1 MTKQPNSNPPIAKKV
16 NKELSIHGDT
26 RIDPYYWL
34 NKREDPEVIA
44 YLEAEN
50 AYKDANLAH
59 TKDFQNQLFEE
70 IKGRI
75 KQDDQ
80 SVPYKENGYFYITR
94 YEKGQEYPIYSRRKE
109 TLEATDE
116 ILLNVNE
123 LAKPYDYYD
132 VSGLSVSPNN
142 KLLAYGEDT
151 VSRRIY
157 TIRFKN
163 LETGKMLEDKI
174 PNVTGGAVWA
184 NDNKTLFYTVKDEAL
199 RPYKVFKHVLG
210 TPVSEDVEIFH
221 EEDATFLAFAYKSK
235 SKKYIVIGS
244 YARLTNE
251 YRVLDANNPDGEFR
265 VIQERIIGLEYSVA
279 HFEDKF
285 YIRTNWDA
293 QNFKI
298 MMTDEFKTSRENWEE
313 VIPHRPDVLIEDMDV
328 FKDFLV
334 LSERV
339 KGITQIKIRPWSGE
353 EHYIDFGEDAFMAY
367 VSVNPDFDTSLLRVA
382 YNSMTTPNSTFDY
395 DTSNRS
401 LKLLKQQEV
410 IGDFDSANYR
420 TERLYATA
428 RDGVQ
433 VPISIVYH
441 KDFKRDGQAPLLMYG
456 YGSYGSSM
464 EPYFSSVRLSLL
476 DRGFAYAIIHVR
488 GGEELGRNWYD
499 TGKLLNKKNTFYDF
513 IDCAEF
519 LLSQNYT
526 SSDKLFAMG
535 GSAGGLLM
543 GAIVNMR
550 PDLWKGIVSAV
561 PFVDVVT
568 TMLDDSIPLTTGEYD
583 EWGNPNEEKYYHY
596 IKSYSPYDNIES
608 KDYPSMLITTGL
620 HDSQVQYWEP
630 AKYVA
635 KLREVKTDDN
645 TLLLHT
651 NMTAGHG
658 GKSGRFERLR
668 EVAMEYAFIFDLI
681 GIKE

>member
-163 LETGKMLEDKI
+163 LETGEMLEDKI

>member
-163 LETGKMLEDKI
+163 LETGEMLEDKI

-395 DTSNRS
+395 DTSKRS